1 MELEGLGLT
10 PRTRRVLE
18 AAAREAKKRDHGFL
32 GTEHLLLGVFSEP
45 EAIACRVLA
54 NLGVIEEARD
64 RVVAIMES
72 SDYMRPLDRYG
83 MDPVESEGERVMP
96 WLDPAVTD
104 EERTARGLPT
114 VAGLHAQI
122 ADENRRRAAEVAL
135 AEELPPGA
143 ESRRAWR
150 PWTRSEL
157 LERREREGAACWR
170 DGDTLVFV
178 CQADADQVHL
188 TGGLQCEMWRVEE
201 DLWVVGYRLR
211 QPERAFV
218 SYAFVP
224 DGDYAAAFAGG
235 RMAVWHGPDAPEQP
249 ETAGDLR
256 GELRHLQ
263 VPGSHLA
270 TPRGVHA
277 YLSPGWRDSPRTL
290 VVQAADAAHRAEVLE
305 PLVLQGRLPPVVC
318 LGVEFLSG
326 LTGRADEYLP
336 GQSMARFDAHMAFQ
350 ADDLPA
356 WTSED
361 LGLSPPPERRVVTGQ
376 SNGGTFAVW
385 AGLRRPDVFGH
396 VLAFSVAGDPPPAH
410 LPEPGPRWAPASYQL
425 VAGSLEPFRSGTSAW
440 RDALERRG
448 IRARHQELVAG
459 HDPMLWD
466 IAFLSCLQQLDG

>member
-10 PRTRRVLE
+10 PRTSRVLE
-18 AAAREAKKRDHGFL
+18 AAAREARKRGHGFL
-32 GTEHLLLGVFSEP
+32 GTEHLLLGLFSEP

-54 NLGVIEEARD
+54 DLGVIEEAR
-64 RVVAIMES
+64 RQVVAIMES
-72 SDYMRPLDRYG
+72 PDYVRPPDRYG
-83 MDPVESEGERVMP
+83 RDPVESEGERVRP

-104 EERTARGLPT
+104 EERTALGLPT
-114 VAGLHAQI
+114 VAGLLAQI

-143 ESRRAWR
+143 EFRRAWR

-157 LERREREGAACWR
+157 LERREREGTACWR
-170 DGDTLVFV
+170 EGDTLVFV
-178 CQADADQVHL
+178 CQADADHVQL
-188 TGGLQCEMWRVEE
+188 TGGLQCEMWRVEG

-211 QPERAFV
+211 QAERAFV

-224 DGDYAAAFAGG
+224 DGDFAAAFAGG
-235 RMAVWHGPDAPEQP
+235 HMAVWRGPGAPEP
-249 ETAGDLR
+249 PVTAGDLR

-263 VPGSHLA
+263 VPSSHL
-270 TPRGVHA
+270 TGPRTVHT

-290 VVQAADAAHRAEVLE
+290 VIQAADAAHHAEVLE
-305 PLVLQGRLPPVVC
+305 PLVLQGRLPPLVC
-318 LGVEFLSG
+318 IGVEFLSG

-336 GQSMARFDAHMAFQ
+336 GQSRARFDAHMALQ

-356 WTSED
+356 WTGEE
-361 LGLSPPPERRVVTGQ
+361 LGLSPPRERRVVTGQ

-396 VLAFSVAGDPPPAH
+396 VLAFSVAGGPPPAH
-410 LPEPGPRWAPASYQL
+410 LPEPGPGTMPASFQL
-425 VAGSLEPFRSGTSAW
+425 VAGSLEPFRSNTSAW
-440 RDALERRG
+440 RGALERRR
-448 IRARHQELVAG
+448 IPVRHEELVAG

-466 IAFLSCLQQLDG
+466 IAFLSCLQQLGG